1 MNKLITTSKA
11 HIQRKQGSI
20 REVRFTGLAEPV
32 IYGEHGD
39 LRAYYKSSPSE
50 PELPTVLDHM
60 IAAIGG
66 CLNGT
71 LTGALEV
78 RQIPAPPEKLETLVE
93 GDIEEVDGTLRI
105 TKIRVHHKIRI
116 PHARRDAAERAV
128 ASHPKKCPA
137 AVSIQGA
144 IALEVTAEI
153 TEE

>member
-1 MNKLITTSKA
+1 MIATSKV
-11 HIQRKQGSI
+11 HIQKQHGSI
-20 REVRFTGLAEPV
+20 RHARIEGLSETIVFGSHGALKAHYKVAAE
-32 IYGEHGD
+32 
-39 LRAYYKSSPSE
+39 E
-50 PELPTVLDHM
+50 PDHATVLDHM
-60 IAAIGG
+60 IAAVGG

-93 GDIEEVDGTLRI
+93 GDIDVVDGVLRI

-116 PHARRDAAERAV
+116 PAGKREPAERAV
-128 ASHPKKCPA
+128 SSHPKKCPA

>member
-1 MNKLITTSKA
+1 LIATSKIR
-11 HIQRKQGSI
+11 IQKQQGSI
-20 REVRFTGLAEPV
+20 RHARIEGLAEPIV
-32 IYGEHGD
+32 FGSHGA
-39 LRAYYKSSPSE
+39 LKTHYKVAAEE
-50 PELPTVLDHM
+50 PDHATVLDHL
-60 IAAIGG
+60 IAAVGG

-93 GDIEEVDGTLRI
+93 GDIEVVDNVLRV
-105 TKIRVHHKIRI
+105 TKIRVHHKVRI
-116 PHARRDAAERAV
+116 PAGKREAAERAV
-128 ASHPKKCPA
+128 NSHPKKCPA